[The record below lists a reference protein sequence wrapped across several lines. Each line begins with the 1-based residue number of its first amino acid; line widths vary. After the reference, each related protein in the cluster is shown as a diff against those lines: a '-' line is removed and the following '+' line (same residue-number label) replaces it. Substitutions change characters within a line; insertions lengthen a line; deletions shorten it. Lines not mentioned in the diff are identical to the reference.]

1 MGKIIGR
8 VIFDSSAL
16 FFFLPANFAK
26 LEPGI
31 GNVPY
36 SILNKRFLPMLLIA
50 CLVFAVSAI

>member
-36 SILNKRFLPMLLIA
+36 SINKRFLPMLLIA